1 MRRIWAVALAACL
14 GGCAMVGPD
23 FVQPESQV
31 QSNWI
36 QALSVVP
43 APAEDMSSDV
53 FWSRFGDPTLVEL
66 IAQARLNSPTLRST
80 LETVTQAQ
88 SQVRADQGNQL
99 PSVTLSAGGNRNRE
113 SYYDGANQGTI
124 SNITTRQLAGQLS
137 WELDFWGRLR
147 RATLSDMAVLQG
159 SQAGFAAARISL
171 EASVA
176 SAYCNVRMMERRI
189 EVAEKNLAQ
198 QKENKR
204 IAEAKW
210 RRGATSELDY
220 QQSQSQYE
228 QTRSQLPALRQSLE
242 QYQHAL
248 SVLVGETPD
257 YFARNKPALTGLPSV
272 PAALPIGAPRDLLR
286 RRPDL
291 LQAEYNA
298 VAQSQRIGVAEAAL
312 YPTFTLTGSLG
323 YSGTGGG
330 NMFNWDSRSLQ
341 YGAGLSLPIFDR
353 GVLKSQVQIQDSLF
367 RQAVLSYQNLVLS
380 AQQGVEDGLSS
391 VVGQK
396 GQVEHLTL
404 ADAAAQ
410 RATRLAMDQY
420 RAGQVDYT
428 TVSSAEQTRANTS
441 DALVQAQGG
450 VLQAYINLFVA
461 IGGGWEPDIPRP
473 DSKGVPQ

>member
-1 MRRIWAVALAACL
+1 MSRIWAVALAACI

-31 QSNWI
+31 QSDWI

-43 APAEDMSSDV
+43 VPAEDVSSDV

-66 IAQARLNSPTLRST
+66 IAQAKLNSPTLRST

-99 PSVTLSAGGNRNRE
+99 PSVTLSSGSNRNKE
-113 SYYDGANQGTI
+113 SYYEGANQGAT
-124 SNITTRQLAGQLS
+124 STTTTKQLAGQAS

-147 RATLSDMAVLQG
+147 RTTASDMAALQG
-159 SQAGFAAARISL
+159 SKAGFAAARISL

-204 IAEAKW
+204 IAEVKW

-220 QQSQSQYE
+220 QQAQSQYE

-257 YFARNKPALTGLPSV
+257 YFARSKPALTGLPSA

-291 LQAEYNA
+291 LQAEYTA
-298 VAQSQRIGVAEAAL
+298 VSQSERIGVAQAAL

-323 YSGTGGG
+323 YTATG

-367 RQAVLSYQNLVLS
+367 RQAVLNYQNLVLT

-441 DALVQAQGG
+441 DSLVQAQGG

>member
-1 MRRIWAVALAACL
+1 MSRIWALALAACL

-23 FVQPESQV
+23 FVQPETTL
-31 QSNWI
+31 QSDWI

-43 APAEDMSSDV
+43 TPAEDVSSEV

-99 PSVTLSAGGNRNRE
+99 PSVTMSAADNRNRE

-147 RATLSDMAVLQG
+147 RTTLGDMAVLQ
-159 SQAGFAAARISL
+159 SSRAGLAAARISL

-204 IAEAKW
+204 IAGVKW
-210 RRGATSELDY
+210 RLGATSELDY
-220 QQSQSQYE
+220 QQAQSQYE
-228 QTRSQLPALRQSLE
+228 QTGSQLPALRQSLE

-248 SVLVGETPD
+248 GVLVGETPD

-298 VAQSQRIGVAEAAL
+298 VSQSQRIGVAEAAL

-353 GVLKSQVQIQDSLF
+353 GVLKSKVQIQDSVF
-367 RQAVLSYQNLVLS
+367 RQAVLSYQNQVLS

-391 VVGQK
+391 VIGQK

-428 TVSSAEQTRANTS
+428 TVSSAEQTHANTS

-461 IGGGWEPDIPRP
+461 IGGGWEPVIPRP